1 MVKKANQAIS
11 WCCIFSICNT
21 VSKLHLLG
29 YLSPFQAYILCVL
42 NKFEAKLRFQS
53 NARKWFIMT
62 HGGIYWNMWNKW
74 LRTRGKRALC
84 FLLASTKRNMVK
96 HKANCVC
103 HNTGLHHSIGIK
115 NYCIDNQRIC
125 KIGMMFKINKFSNFG

>member
-1 MVKKANQAIS
+1 MSIYIRQRVCDGTYRYVIKCGKKANQAIS

-84 FLLASTKRNMVK
+84 FLLASTKRNMWL
-96 HKANCVC
+96 HLLYPS
-103 HNTGLHHSIGIK
+103 NT
-115 NYCIDNQRIC
+115 
-125 KIGMMFKINKFSNFG
+125 FKTFLQH